1 LEEIAMAQDHKDPPS
16 HAQDRKQIPYE
27 GQYQGQKVHSVHEAK
42 DGDLGFV
49 KDTDQVLIAFEDT
62 TIKVVKRSELTP
74 PLTAA
79 TPPKPTK

>member
-1 LEEIAMAQDHKDPPS
+1 M
-16 HAQDRKQIPYE
+16 AQDRKEIPYQ

-62 TIKVVKRSELTP
+62 TVKVVKRSELTP
-74 PLTAA
+74 PLPPSTAP
-79 TPPKPTK
+79 TPKK